1 MHLFFIIFPWV
12 EHLHQFE
19 VPKVGILYNYAYP
32 TVGNALLSKCK
43 FPIDSG
49 GGDGHACHS
58 LRHYFLPENHVHL
71 LQASQSTG
79 SIWGICEA

>member
-19 VPKVGILYNYAYP
+19 VPRVGILYNYAYP
-32 TVGNALLSKCK
+32 TVGNVLLSKCK

-49 GGDGHACHS
+49 GGGGWACLPFIETLFLARKPCALATSITIYRKDMGHM
-58 LRHYFLPENHVHL
+58 
-71 LQASQSTG
+71 
-79 SIWGICEA
+79 

>member
-1 MHLFFIIFPWV
+1 MGGAFASF
-12 EHLHQFE
+12 Q

-49 GGDGHACHS
+49 GGGWVC
-58 LRHYFLPENHVHL
+58 LQFIETLFLARKPCALATIITIYRKHM
-71 LQASQSTG
+71 G
-79 SIWGICEA
+79 DM